1 MLGGSGQAVSAVVTC
16 RDYQRIEQVYD
27 THVRRVVRR
36 TRVQP
41 GRHTVPVTM
50 TLAVDCG
57 GTGLKASVLDERGTL
72 HAKPVRVPTPYPLP
86 TATFLDTIAEL
97 AGSLPPA
104 DRATVGVPGMIRHG
118 VVITTP
124 HYVTESGPRSR
135 AVAELVD
142 QWTGFDARA
151 AIAARL
157 GVPTLVLNDA
167 EVHGAG
173 VVTGA
178 GLELV
183 LTLGTGLG
191 CALFDGGLIAPHLE
205 LSQAPVRWGL
215 SYDTY
220 IGDKERKRLGPS
232 FWSRRVR
239 RVVEALRPVFVWD
252 RLYLGGGNARVITPE
267 VLASLGD
274 DVVVVPNTAGI
285 VGGVRAWELDA
296 QRRR

>member
-1 MLGGSGQAVSAVVTC
+1 MT
-16 RDYQRIEQVYD
+16 
-27 THVRRVVRR
+27 T
-36 TRVQP
+36 
-41 GRHTVPVTM
+41 

-57 GTGLKASVLDERGTL
+57 GTGIKASVLDEVGTMR
-72 HAKPVRVPTPYPLP
+72 AKQVRVPTPYPLS
-86 TATFLDTIAEL
+86 TERFLATIADL
-97 AGSLPPA
+97 AAQLPHA

-118 VVITTP
+118 VVVVTP

-135 AVAELVD
+135 PLPELVE
-142 QWTGFDARA
+142 QWHGFDVQTALSE
-151 AIAARL
+151 RL
-157 GVPTLVLNDA
+157 GVPALVLNDA

-173 VVTGA
+173 VVTGV

-191 CALFDGGLIAPHLE
+191 CALFDGLRLAPHLE

-220 IGDKERKRLGPS
+220 IGDKERKRLGPA

-274 DVVVVPNTAGI
+274 DVVVVPNSAGI
-285 VGGVRAWELDA
+285 VGGVRAWEL
-296 QRRR
+296 QR